1 MLWLWTRCCVQ
12 YKAVQE
18 IARKYRAMVEQA
30 KVQEAD
36 KTVSDATAA
45 RLQSELSAHQTRA
58 EQLARD
64 LATAHQEHATATQE
78 LTVRAVTAR
87 GGGEADSNRGGGS
100 AVLTTRVKLG
110 RTRTRTKTSTGGAEK
125 AERRGQRRADASATC
140 RRARQ
145 GGMIGQGSA
154 QPVDVNLG

>member
-87 GGGEADSNRGGGS
+87 GGGGGG
-100 AVLTTRVKLG
+100 
-110 RTRTRTKTSTGGAEK
+110 GAAPRRRPPHPHQTQTNQPKKKKKKKKEK
-125 AERRGQRRADASATC
+125 AND
-140 RRARQ
+140 
-145 GGMIGQGSA
+145 
-154 QPVDVNLG
+154 